1 VRITDILLDGQS
13 TSRAAAAEP
22 APPETTE
29 VEMPTSAGEGGP
41 ASETEES
48 PEA

>member
-13 TSRAAAAEP
+13 TSSSRVANEPEP
-22 APPETTE
+22 APAA
-29 VEMPTSAGEGGP
+29 EMPTSAAEAGP
-41 ASETEES
+41 PPETEES